1 MKIIK
6 IKDVD
11 GIIYHLNAQH
21 ITGWFYSKGQ
31 TGITTNHGWN
41 YAVKGNIVDKLDR
54 ALLNTTGRVFDLTG
68 GERNVGSG
76 EKVL

>member
-11 GIIYHLNAQH
+11 GIEYHLNAKF
-21 ITGWFYSKGQ
+21 ISGWFHSKGQ

-41 YAVKGNIVDKLDR
+41 YTVAGNIVDKLDR
-54 ALLNTTGRVFDLTG
+54 AMLSETGTVFNLTG
-68 GERNVGSG
+68 EGKNVTSG
-76 EKVL
+76 D